1 MYKNAE
7 VFNGNYLT
15 PQSLA
20 HPEKLTGPQPLKQSP
35 ASYGT

>member
-15 PQSLA
+15 P
-20 HPEKLTGPQPLKQSP
+20 EKLTGPQLLKQCP